1 MPANKLGTTVTA
13 WVKLKQKIKKMN
25 AELADLTTQAEELV
39 KPIIKYQEAEN
50 LVRTDVAIGSATLN
64 IETLFSVTDW
74 KEVWKYI
81 FRHKDTAILSH
92 QRLANALL
100 RELAEE
106 GIKIPGT
113 KKYIKKSLKVGYKK
127 GV

>member
-1 MPANKLGTTVTA
+1 MTTKKLGTTVTA
-13 WVKLKQKIKKMN
+13 WVKLKDKIRKKN

-39 KPIIKYQEAEN
+39 KPIIKSQEAEN
-50 LVRTDVAIGSATLN
+50 LVRTDVAIGSATLK

-74 KEVWKYI
+74 KKVWKYI
-81 FRHKDTAILSH
+81 FKHKDTAVLSH
-92 QRLANALL
+92 QRLANAFL
-100 RELAEE
+100 RELDEE

-113 KKYIKKSLKVGYKK
+113 KKFTKKSLHVGYKK